1 METIQEQESRFE
13 YVDPSLI
20 SKRIGLVMADI
31 GAIGKDRENQ
41 SQKYNFRGVDD
52 VLNAVSPA
60 CVKHGIRVQI
70 TIHDYYSEIRDFE
83 DVYDG
88 KVARKFQTRVTLR
101 MRLEFIAPDGS
112 SHVSEGMGEAMD
124 YQGDKATN
132 KAMSAAFKY
141 ACFLGLVI
149 PVQGVLDESE
159 EDEKLPSEQDNA
171 KQQQPNSIVPIQDR
185 VSKLMAAF
193 QTVEVDEGMIEA
205 RLGHKISAI
214 TPREIDN
221 LRIVYNRIK
230 KGEAKR
236 EIYFNPDAGTL
247 KLEPTDENS

>member
-1 METIQEQESRFE
+1 METTKENQEPTLFT
-13 YVDPSLI
+13 PSQI
-20 SKRIGLVMADI
+20 SERIGLVMADI

-171 KQQQPNSIVPIQDR
+171 KQQPNSIVPIQDR